1 LTRNR
6 SEAPAIAAFAIAFSS
21 FAVTTPTASHSGDGR
36 GATSTPN
43 GGAGGDAGDAAEVDA
58 KADDATAVVPAE
70 VVPAV
75 AGWFRPACPA

>member
-1 LTRNR
+1 MR
-6 SEAPAIAAFAIAFSS
+6 SAFSS
-21 FAVTTPTASHSGDGR
+21 FAVTNATASHSDDGR

-58 KADDATAVVPAE
+58 KAVVLAE

-75 AGWFRPACPA
+75 VRWFRPAFPA

>member
-1 LTRNR
+1 ML
-6 SEAPAIAAFAIAFSS
+6 PAALAVGSHASAFLPL
-21 FAVTTPTASHSGDGR
+21 AVTIASASHSGDGR

-58 KADDATAVVPAE
+58 KVDDATAVVPAE

-75 AGWFRPACPA
+75 VRWFRPACPA